1 MTQQPSVPSVSPGP
15 PAPPSGLRAFRRV
28 AIIVIIVS
36 LSITAVIGILTL
48 VTGSFGPVQEQIMLT
63 ILVIGAA
70 SVAALCD
77 LAVLGRRVRA
87 VGIAGLVAAAVALVT
102 VLILIWGGS
111 TSVPL
116 AKTIGLASIAAA
128 SIAHAS
134 LLLLLSERRR
144 PAVRIGL
151 WITVA
156 LIALLLVLL
165 YAAILS
171 DGQVWSDGYTKLVGT
186 VAILDVLGTIVVPVV
201 SLFLRDT
208 AASAS
213 LTVTVPPAL
222 AARLGGAAQA
232 SGMSPEQFAIEAIT
246 RRLGASDSRE
256 APSAQ

>member
-1 MTQQPSVPSVSPGP
+1 
-15 PAPPSGLRAFRRV
+15 
-28 AIIVIIVS
+28 
-36 LSITAVIGILTL
+36 
-48 VTGSFGPVQEQIMLT
+48 
-63 ILVIGAA
+63 
-70 SVAALCD
+70 LCD

-87 VGIAGLVAAAVALVT
+87 VGIAGLIAAVLSLITALLLV
-102 VLILIWGGS
+102 WGDS
-111 TSVPL
+111 SSELVVKTFAL
-116 AKTIGLASIAAA
+116 AGIAAV

-156 LIALLLVLL
+156 LIALLLALL
-165 YAAILS
+165 YVAILS
-171 DGQVWSDGYTKLVGT
+171 DGEVWSGGYTKLVGT

-201 SLFLRDT
+201 SLFLRDN
-208 AASAS
+208 AAGAS

-246 RRLGASDSRE
+246 RRLE
-256 APSAQ
+256 APDSVESSPTQ

>member
-1 MTQQPSVPSVSPGP
+1 MTQQPSVPGASPIP
-15 PAPPSGLRAFRRV
+15 PAPTSGLRAFRRI

-36 LSITAVIGILTL
+36 LSLTALIGIVTL
-48 VTGSFGPVQEQIMLT
+48 VTGSLGDVQGKIMLT
-63 ILVIGAA
+63 TLIIGAS
-70 SVAALCD
+70 SVVALCD

-87 VGIAGLVAAAVALVT
+87 VGIAGLIAAVLSLITALLLV
-102 VLILIWGGS
+102 WGDS
-111 TSVPL
+111 SSELVVKTFAL
-116 AKTIGLASIAAA
+116 AGIAAV

-156 LIALLLVLL
+156 LIALLLALL
-165 YAAILS
+165 YVAILS
-171 DGQVWSDGYTKLVGT
+171 DGEVWSGGYTKLVGT

-201 SLFLRDT
+201 SLFLRDN
-208 AASAS
+208 AAGAS

-246 RRLGASDSRE
+246 RRFE
-256 APSAQ
+256 APDSVESSPTQ